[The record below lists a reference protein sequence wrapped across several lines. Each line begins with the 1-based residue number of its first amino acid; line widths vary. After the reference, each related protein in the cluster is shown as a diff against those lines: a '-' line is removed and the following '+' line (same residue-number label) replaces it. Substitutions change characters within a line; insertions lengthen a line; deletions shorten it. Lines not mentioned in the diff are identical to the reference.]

1 MKKLLWLMLLIAFP
15 SYADFSP
22 GQCGDLHSN
31 DEFAAWFELDPAT
44 SSDTI
49 LATKRNGSQPVP
61 IWSNDSAINATIND
75 SETQPGT
82 DYQVVLTYR
91 PLSTNKMGIL
101 SYYLLDNGVW
111 KFIESKQA
119 DLTDLSAAIAI
130 DGAGAVDSLQ
140 CSDDIELP
148 PLPPSYSTNAKYEF
162 GVKQCTSMPCT
173 INFTQDYDLA
183 PLVFVMPTVR
193 TNNPDGDA
201 PSRLLITSV
210 LDENSTGVTITQD
223 SLPNLRNSFETV
235 PMTEISYFVIEPGVV
250 EIDGHKMVAGYV
262 DTAKSIRRRGTV
274 NEEIVPFSRFGGD
287 GFTST
292 PVVLHQLQTNH
303 NDDAWMTSGRRDV
316 GNQLDETRLFIEL
329 SDTGSDEFDDEIERI
344 AFLAAEPSGKLNT
357 DSYAIQFGRF
367 DIVAQNGSASALIDG
382 CNGSIAST
390 SLTNLTGIIGNKQQR
405 RGSDGGWL
413 RRCEMSGNQA
423 SFAMDEDM
431 ANRTHIWERGGF
443 LAFETTFELDA
454 CDFFP
459 SALQTNSYYQGL
471 PFASQIAMSGDRN
484 KIYLENRAPV
494 SFNNIPVAGRDSGC
508 VYGSGTNPETC
519 LFDPTLSY
527 DDPANGITYPLVLP
541 AFKVG
546 TTMVNC
552 TNGCSR
558 TLAPGEYA
566 SITVGNNSS
575 IVTLNSGVY
584 WVDTLNMSGN
594 DAELRVNGVVVIHY
608 RRLNVTG
615 DRVKLNAN
623 PGADFKNL
631 YLVGHDSNAVVRV
644 SKNDFHVKGNLY
656 IDSIN
661 GGSQGLVY
669 QGQRLDFE
677 GAISAQEIQITNN
690 DNRIAAKAPKICG
703 VPPVDDLTWVVE
715 PQYQFALTCE
725 RVPVLFKTVDENG
738 VITQPSDSSFSATA
752 NPASSSQW
760 CESDTGGTCSTTG
773 QDYSSSLVNGQKT
786 LYLSARTL
794 QQYLVEGTWNS
805 NTESGTTSIRFVPFK
820 FAANNINVIAGKSY
834 DQTVRVM
841 ACDDNSTET
850 VSYSGTPTT
859 EWNVELPVGGNAGTA
874 PTFAPSFTEQ
884 GSVITTIKINESGQF
899 KVTLQDTS
907 FECSEIAGC
916 PESGIGNLAGSFTVK
931 SRPWTFA
938 ICPSSDAGGDS
949 TSGSGF
955 VPAREAFALNAK
967 PVVWSSSL
975 SGNASDGTALR
986 LRQKEASSNAFCS
999 LSTTSNFY
1007 INDSETNVAASLSHS
1022 LATPTAGIAGTMSY
1036 DGPVDNHSSSSELP
1050 FTGISVTEVG
1060 SFHFAVDASNSFYNA
1075 IEGGIE
1081 TGARE
1086 LGRFYPRYFRAV
1098 GEDWDYFGG
1107 QNFNYMNQNFEQ
1119 VSFDV
1124 EALSGGTTPQAV
1136 ENYQHF
1142 APAMQARFNLYDDDQ
1157 PERLIFPD
1165 FGAATW
1171 QGTNQSIGRFSALPS
1186 GHCSDSNL
1194 TSLCWV
1200 KADAAIGYEDGPFNL
1215 NGTTTNPT
1223 DIRLTLESGPD
1234 PVEYWDSGELLTTQP
1249 DLRFGRVALDSLG
1262 STVNT
1267 TLNIPLRVEFWNGER
1282 FVVNSDDDAVST
1294 ILGEST
1300 STNNNNIW
1308 VEEGQTAET
1317 LSFDNGGL
1325 VNDGESDSITVTHSS
1340 QVRQQTQIWLEL
1352 DNTDNDMPWLRY
1364 NWDDDL
1370 ASDDANGE
1378 QDPSSVVTFG
1388 IYRGNDRVIFRGEP
1402 GLIGQ

>member
-1 MKKLLWLMLLIAFP
+1 MKNIVIKYLIALFSLLSLP
-15 SYADFSP
+15 ALAQFEFGEITGDNCANQACLINFKNSYSEAPVVILMSSIDPEDPKGDRPSAALVESVTNSSALVRQNNIYSSGSETMDPIYYLVAEPGRVVLDPSQPDQEIEVGKLTTNNFQRQGNRSGESWATHSFGVDFGSQVPVVLSQIQPDAGRNYFVTAAIQNVTSDRFSYA
-22 GQCGDLHSN
+22 L
-31 DEFAAWFELDPAT
+31 
-44 SSDTI
+44 
-49 LATKRNGSQPVP
+49 
-61 IWSNDSAINATIND
+61 
-75 SETQPGT
+75 
-82 DYQVVLTYR
+82 
-91 PLSTNKMGIL
+91 
-101 SYYLLDNGVW
+101 
-111 KFIESKQA
+111 
-119 DLTDLSAAIAI
+119 
-130 DGAGAVDSLQ
+130 
-140 CSDDIELP
+140 
-148 PLPPSYSTNAKYEF
+148 EF
-162 GVKQCTSMPCT
+162 GRRSLPANAVQRTRT
-173 INFTQDYDLA
+173 YGYIAA
-183 PLVFVMPTVR
+183 PTFSGT
-193 TNNPDGDA
+193 TEDGFDFEFGR
-201 PSRLLITSV
+201 PSRGYNQNGDGSR
-210 LDENSTGVTITQD
+210 DYERSCEDN
-223 SLPNLRNSFETV
+223 E
-235 PMTEISYFVIEPGVV
+235 VI
-250 EIDGHKMVAGYV
+250 
-262 DTAKSIRRRGTV
+262 
-274 NEEIVPFSRFGGD
+274 FSRSYKHYAPIVRKQVRAGGD
-287 GFTST
+287 GGWIRLCEVTKNDRVTLILEEDASNRSH
-292 PVVLHQLQTNH
+292 PVVERVAYAVFDQEL
-303 NDDAWMTSGRRDV
+303 SRSRDV
-316 GNQLDETRLFIEL
+316 CEVFTGPAQSWTNQSELEMTGAAQIIGANNAEVGFGTVDSYVNPPTSCDSATCTPNSNLIIPRPPSDFLVPFGPSQRYSGSGSFDLPEGSYTRITIGGNVTVNF
-329 SDTGSDEFDDEIERI
+329 TGSDYQIGE
-344 AFLAAEPSGKLNT
+344 L
-357 DSYAIQFGRF
+357 
-367 DIVAQNGSASALIDG
+367 DISGSATVNFTDG
-382 CNGSIAST
+382 TLLVVNELEIGGNLSIT
-390 SLTNLTGIIGNKQQR
+390 VPGNNPGNLV
-405 RGSDGGWL
+405 
-413 RRCEMSGNQA
+413 
-423 SFAMDEDM
+423 
-431 ANRTHIWERGGF
+431 IWSIPSERGGNASVEIGSGINLYAYIYSAEDVELSGSSHIF
-443 LAFETTFELDA
+443 GAVTTKDLEMKGSARITHTQGECLPDIG
-454 CDFFP
+454 DVTLSVTP
-459 SALQTNSYYQGL
+459 S
-471 PFASQIAMSGDRN
+471 SQIALMCGDN
-484 KIYLENRAPV
+484 SPKIAVTTSNGTGGIAQNLTLEFV
-494 SFNNIPVAGRDSGC
+494 
-508 VYGSGTNPETC
+508 
-519 LFDPTLSY
+519 
-527 DDPANGITYPLVLP
+527 DPADENK
-541 AFKVG
+541 F
-546 TTMVNC
+546 
-552 TNGCSR
+552 S
-558 TLAPGEYA
+558 
-566 SITVGNNSS
+566 
-575 IVTLNSGVY
+575 VTLNGVDAYPNFSTNNSGF
-584 WVDTLNMSGN
+584 
-594 DAELRVNGVVVIHY
+594 AELTVTVDNIDAIDLDRDYQISIRLDSDATQSETVTFKFSPFTFQASDNIIDVIAGKPKF
-608 RRLNVTG
+608 VTTK
-615 DRVKLNAN
+615 VLAC
-623 PGADFKNL
+623 
-631 YLVGHDSNAVVRV
+631 DSNNAQQIATNYQGTPLITH
-644 SKNDFHVKGNLY
+644 SIDKPLAGVKGNLTY
-656 IDSIN
+656 
-661 GGSQGLVY
+661 
-669 QGQRLDFE
+669 
-677 GAISAQEIQITNN
+677 
-690 DNRIAAKAPKICG
+690 APEF
-703 VPPVDDLTWVVE
+703 VLT
-715 PQYQFALTCE
+715 
-725 RVPVLFKTVDENG
+725 ENG
-738 VITQPSDSSFSATA
+738 Q
-752 NPASSSQW
+752 
-760 CESDTGGTCSTTG
+760 STDELTI
-773 QDYSSSLVNGQKT
+773 S
-786 LYLSARTL
+786 
-794 QQYLVEGTWNS
+794 
-805 NTESGTTSIRFVPFK
+805 ESG
-820 FAANNINVIAGKSY
+820 
-834 DQTVRVM
+834 
-841 ACDDNSTET
+841 E
-850 VSYSGTPTT
+850 
-859 EWNVELPVGGNAGTA
+859 
-874 PTFAPSFTEQ
+874 FT
-884 GSVITTIKINESGQF
+884 ITLE
-899 KVTLQDTS
+899 DS
-907 FECSEIAGC
+907 FECSGYSGC
-916 PESGIGNLAGSFTVK
+916 PSDNQYRVQGSFTVK

-1200 KADAAIGYEDGPFNL
+1200 KADTAIGYEDGPFNL

-1282 FVVNSDDDAVST
+1282 FVVNSDDDAVYT